1 MTIYTMIIFA
11 SIISAKLTKL
21 NLKLNY
27 KPSIIFFKIQHTYKI
42 YLILNI

>member
-11 SIISAKLTKL
+11 SIISVTKL

-27 KPSIIFFKIQHTYKI
+27 KPSIIFLKIQHTYKI
-42 YLILNI
+42 YLVLNI